1 MSEQM
6 SSEERKHWN
15 LATQNNNTFRRFLL
29 RYGDKDIREIINSD
43 PGSSSSSMRLFR
55 GPDKDRYV
63 LDPTDHSKIA
73 IDMTHF
79 LNAAIAP
86 LGLGNEL
93 GFLLEVLQLLQR
105 HESAFQSEDF
115 KSNYL
120 GSLFGRYY
128 LNDPSAG
135 KTFGE
140 KFGNFCRDYESG
152 ALLQRVLKE
161 MKLERD
167 FRNEG
172 LGSVPDSRAQSQ
184 ADAIMKELS
193 NSGIHPGDSRFDA
206 YFLATAKVIKQ
217 NGGDI
222 DLDKVVAAAGI
233 TPSPQQMPSL

>member
-1 MSEQM
+1 MPEQM

-29 RYGDKDIREIINSD
+29 KYGDKGIGEIINSD
-43 PGSSSSSMRLFR
+43 PGSFSRNRFR
-55 GPDKDRYV
+55 GPEDDRYV

-93 GFLLEVLQLLQR
+93 GFLVEVQQLLQGQR
-105 HESAFQSEDF
+105 SAFQSEDF

-128 LNDPSAG
+128 LNDPSTG

-140 KFGNFCRDYESG
+140 KFGNFGRDHESG
-152 ALLQRVLKE
+152 ALLERV
-161 MKLERD
+161 KLDRD
-167 FRNEG
+167 LMNMR
-172 LGSVPDSRAQSQ
+172 GSVSDPNLAQSQ
-184 ADAIMKELS
+184 AKAITDELIKIGIYPET
-193 NSGIHPGDSRFDA
+193 SGFGD
-206 YFLATAKVIKQ
+206 YFLQAVNAIKQ

-222 DLDKVVAAAGI
+222 DPGKVAAAGGI
-233 TPSPQQMPSL
+233 TPSPQQVQSM